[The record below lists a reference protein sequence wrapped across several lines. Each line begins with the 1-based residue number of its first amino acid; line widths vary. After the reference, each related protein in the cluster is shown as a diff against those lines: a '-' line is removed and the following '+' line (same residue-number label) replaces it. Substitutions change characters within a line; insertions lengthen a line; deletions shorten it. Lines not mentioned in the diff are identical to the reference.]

1 MSSVPTPTE
10 IAKDATWLAQAL
22 DAPNR
27 LVRLVRMDAEA
38 YRSASFLDDRML
50 QEQRQAH
57 VVPWETVRGAV
68 AAVARRD
75 ARWIFHIG
83 HVGSTLIAR
92 LLGELEG
99 VLSVREPRV
108 LRDVAMLPRQDR
120 DEFASAAQSLFSRT
134 FSEDQTALVKA
145 TSFVSEIADELVPP
159 GESALFMYA
168 TPRNYVASI
177 LAGPNSVQE
186 LSALAPSRSQ
196 RLSGRASLPEPR
208 NAADFAAAAWAC
220 EMTALE
226 SAAERMQDRRIA
238 WADFDK
244 MLAGLPA
251 ELARVA
257 NFFGFATANIETIA
271 TGPLIGRYSKA
282 TEYEYTPA
290 LRLDLITEAD
300 AVNRADIDSALAMLQ
315 SAAENSPL
323 LASALRRA
331 KCIESSNS

>member
-1 MSSVPTPTE
+1 
-10 IAKDATWLAQAL
+10 
-22 DAPNR
+22 
-27 LVRLVRMDAEA
+27 
-38 YRSASFLDDRML
+38 
-50 QEQRQAH
+50 
-57 VVPWETVRGAV
+57 
-68 AAVARRD
+68 
-75 ARWIFHIG
+75 
-83 HVGSTLIAR
+83 
-92 LLGELEG
+92 
-99 VLSVREPRV
+99 
-108 LRDVAMLPRQDR
+108 
-120 DEFASAAQSLFSRT
+120 
-134 FSEDQTALVKA
+134 
-145 TSFVSEIADELVPP
+145 
-159 GESALFMYA
+159 
-168 TPRNYVASI
+168 
-177 LAGPNSVQE
+177 
-186 LSALAPSRSQ
+186 
-196 RLSGRASLPEPR
+196 
-208 NAADFAAAAWAC
+208 
-220 EMTALE
+220 MTALE

-331 KCIESSNS
+331 ECIESSNS